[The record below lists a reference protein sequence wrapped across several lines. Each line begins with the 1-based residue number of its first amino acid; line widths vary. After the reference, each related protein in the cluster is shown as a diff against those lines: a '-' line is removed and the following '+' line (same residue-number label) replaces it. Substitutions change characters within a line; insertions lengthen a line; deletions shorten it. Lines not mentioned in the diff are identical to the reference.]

1 MKSLS
6 KGLFNHLAN
15 HFSILVMLMAIIPV
29 SEALTV
35 IYDSGNTQSII
46 PYLPHRFEQE
56 NTQQSRQSVLLKKQ
70 KISAYTLPITTPS
83 LSPGVVTASPK
94 ALRYL
99 QQPLFLVGS
108 DERSKDWLIEKRE
121 QLIQLGAV
129 GLLIQAEDTKDVEAM
144 VILAQSLHLVP
155 ASAEGFAAELGLT
168 HYPILLSNQGW
179 EQ

>member
-1 MKSLS
+1 MKNLR
-6 KGLFNHLAN
+6 KGLLNQL
-15 HFSILVMLMAIIPV
+15 SIIALLMEITPV

-35 IYDSGNTQSII
+35 IYDSGNTEPISQ
-46 PYLPHRFEQE
+46 YLPQRLEQE
-56 NTQQSRQSVLLKKQ
+56 STKQSRQFTLVKKQ
-70 KISAYTLPITTPS
+70 KMSAFTLPITTPS

-94 ALRYL
+94 TLRYL

-108 DERSKDWLIEKRE
+108 DARSKNWIIEKRE

-129 GLLIQAEDTKDVEAM
+129 GLLIQAEDKKDVEAM
-144 VILAQSLHLVP
+144 LVLTQGLRLVS
-155 ASAEGFAAELGLT
+155 ASAEGFAAGLGLT

>member
-1 MKSLS
+1 MKNLS
-6 KGLFNHLAN
+6 KY
-15 HFSILVMLMAIIPV
+15 LVNQLPIIFLLMAIMPV

-35 IYDSGNTQSII
+35 IYDSGNTQPISQ
-46 PYLPHRFEQE
+46 YLPQRLERE
-56 NTQQSRQSVLLKKQ
+56 NNKQSRQSTHVQKQ
-70 KISAYTLPITTPS
+70 KMSVYVLPITTPS
-83 LSPGVVTASPK
+83 LSPGVVKASPK

-108 DERSKDWLIEKRE
+108 DSRSKHWLIGKRE

-129 GLLIQAEDTKDVEAM
+129 GLLIQAKDKKDVEAM
-144 VILAQSLHLVP
+144 LVLAQGLRLVP
-155 ASAEGFAAELGLT
+155 ASAEGFSAELGLT

>member
-1 MKSLS
+1 MKNLCE
-6 KGLFNHLAN
+6 GLFNHVSNQL
-15 HFSILVMLMAIIPV
+15 SILVMLMAIIPV

-35 IYDSGNTQSII
+35 IYDSGNTQFISQ
-46 PYLPHRFEQE
+46 YLPQRFEQE
-56 NTQQSRQSVLLKKQ
+56 NTQQSRQSVLLK

-108 DERSKDWLIEKRE
+108 DERSKNWLIEKRE

-144 VILAQSLHLVP
+144 VILAHSLRLVP

>member
-1 MKSLS
+1 MKNLS
-6 KGLFNHLAN
+6 KGLVNQL
-15 HFSILVMLMAIIPV
+15 SIIVMLMAIIPV

-35 IYDSGNTQSII
+35 IYDSGNTEPMSQ
-46 PYLPHRFEQE
+46 YLPQRFEQE
-56 NTQQSRQSVLLKKQ
+56 STKQSHQSTLVQKQ

-99 QQPLFLVGS
+99 QPPLFLVGS
-108 DERSKDWLIEKRE
+108 DARSKKWLIEKRE

-129 GLLIQAEDTKDVEAM
+129 GLLIQAKDKKDVETM
-144 VILAQSLHLVP
+144 LELAQGLSLVP

>member
-1 MKSLS
+1 M
-6 KGLFNHLAN
+6 
-15 HFSILVMLMAIIPV
+15 VLMAIIPA

-35 IYDSGNTQSII
+35 IYDSGNTQPMSR
-46 PYLPHRFEQE
+46 YLPQRFEQGH
-56 NTQQSRQSVLLKKQ
+56 TKKPRQSVFIKKQ
-70 KISAYTLPITTPS
+70 KTSAYALPITTPS

-99 QQPLFLVGS
+99 QPPLFLVGS
-108 DERSKDWLIEKRE
+108 DARSKKWLIEKRE
-121 QLIQLGAV
+121 QLMQLGAV
-129 GLLIQAEDTKDVEAM
+129 GLLIQAKDKKDVEAM
-144 VILAQSLHLVP
+144 LILAQGLRLVP

>member
-1 MKSLS
+1 MKNLS
-6 KGLFNHLAN
+6 KGLFNQL
-15 HFSILVMLMAIIPV
+15 SILVMLVAIIPV

-35 IYDSGNTQSII
+35 IYDSGNTQSISQ
-46 PYLPHRFEQE
+46 YLPQRFEQE
-56 NTQQSRQSVLLKKQ
+56 NTKQSRQSVLLKKQ
-70 KISAYTLPITTPS
+70 KILAYTLPITTPS

-108 DERSKDWLIEKRE
+108 DERSKNWLIEKRE

-144 VILAQSLHLVP
+144 YILAQSLRLVP

>member
-1 MKSLS
+1 MKNLS
-6 KGLFNHLAN
+6 KGLFNH
-15 HFSILVMLMAIIPV
+15 FSILAMLMAIIPV

-35 IYDSGNTQSII
+35 IYDSGNTQSISQ
-46 PYLPHRFEQE
+46 YLPQRFEQE

-70 KISAYTLPITTPS
+70 KMLAYTLPITTPS

-94 ALRYL
+94 AFRYL

-108 DERSKDWLIEKRE
+108 DERSKHWLIEKRE
-121 QLIQLGAV
+121 QLIELGAV

-144 VILAQSLHLVP
+144 VILAQSLRLMP

>member
-1 MKSLS
+1 MKNVSQ
-6 KGLFNHLAN
+6 GLFNQL
-15 HFSILVMLMAIIPV
+15 FILVMLLTIIPV

-35 IYDSGNTQSII
+35 IYDSGNTQPISG
-46 PYLPHRFEQE
+46 YLPQRFEQE
-56 NTQQSRQSVLLKKQ
+56 NTKQSRQSVLLNKQ
-70 KISAYTLPITTPS
+70 KLSAYVLPITTPS

-108 DERSKDWLIEKRE
+108 DSRSKKWLIERRK
-121 QLIQLGAV
+121 QLMELGAV
-129 GLLIQAEDTKDVEAM
+129 GLLIQAKDKKDIEAM
-144 VILAQSLHLVP
+144 LILAQGLRLAP
-155 ASAEGFAAELGLT
+155 ASAEGFAAGLGLT

>member
-1 MKSLS
+1 MKNRMQQLQ
-6 KGLFNHLAN
+6 KQLP
-15 HFSILVMLMAIIPV
+15 IIMVLMATISA

-35 IYDSGNTQSII
+35 IYDSGNTQ
-46 PYLPHRFEQE
+46 PMRQYLPQRIEQE
-56 NTQQSRQSVLLKKQ
+56 YTKQSRQSVLLNKQ
-70 KISAYTLPITTPS
+70 KLSAYVLPITTPS

-108 DERSKDWLIEKRE
+108 DSRSKKWLIERRE
-121 QLIQLGAV
+121 QLMQLGAL
-129 GLLIQAEDTKDVEAM
+129 GLLIQAKDKKDVEAM
-144 VILAQSLHLVP
+144 FVLAQGLRLVP
-155 ASAEGFAAELGLT
+155 ASAEGFAAGLGLT

>member
-1 MKSLS
+1 MKKLS
-6 KGLFNHLAN
+6 KGLLNEL
-15 HFSILVMLMAIIPV
+15 SIIAMLLAIIPV

-35 IYDSGNTQSII
+35 IYDSGNTQPISQ
-46 PYLPHRFEQE
+46 YLPQRFEQE
-56 NTQQSRQSVLLKKQ
+56 NTKQSRQSTLVQKQ
-70 KISAYTLPITTPS
+70 KLSAYTLPITTPS

-99 QQPLFLVGS
+99 QPPLFLVGS
-108 DERSKDWLIEKRE
+108 DSRSKNWLIEKRE

-129 GLLIQAEDTKDVEAM
+129 GLLIQAKDKKDVEAM
-144 VILAQSLHLVP
+144 LVLAQGLRLVP

-168 HYPILLSNQGW
+168 HYPILLSHQGW

>member
-1 MKSLS
+1 
-6 KGLFNHLAN
+6 
-15 HFSILVMLMAIIPV
+15 MLLTIIPV

-35 IYDSGNTQSII
+35 IYDSGNTQPISG
-46 PYLPHRFEQE
+46 YLPQRFEQE
-56 NTQQSRQSVLLKKQ
+56 NTKQSRQSVLLQKQ
-70 KISAYTLPITTPS
+70 KISAYTMPITTPS
-83 LSPGVVTASPK
+83 LPPGVVTASPK
-94 ALRYL
+94 AFRYL

-108 DERSKDWLIEKRE
+108 DERSRNWLIEKRE

-129 GLLIQAEDTKDVEAM
+129 GLLIQAEDKKDVEAM
-144 VILAQSLHLVP
+144 LILAQGLRLVP

>member
-1 MKSLS
+1 MKKRIQPLLKQLS
-6 KGLFNHLAN
+6 
-15 HFSILVMLMAIIPV
+15 IIVVLMAIISV

-35 IYDSGNTQSII
+35 IYDSGNTQPMSR
-46 PYLPHRFEQE
+46 YLPQRFEQE
-56 NTQQSRQSVLLKKQ
+56 HNSESRQSPLKKEQ
-70 KISAYTLPITTPS
+70 KTSAYTLPITTPS

-108 DERSKDWLIEKRE
+108 DKRSKNWLIEKRE

-129 GLLIQAEDTKDVEAM
+129 GLLIQAEDKKDVKAM
-144 VILAQSLHLVP
+144 FILAQGLRLVP

>member
-1 MKSLS
+1 MKNLS
-6 KGLFNHLAN
+6 KGLFNHVSNQL
-15 HFSILVMLMAIIPV
+15 SILVMLMAIIPV

-35 IYDSGNTQSII
+35 IYDSGNTQFISQ
-46 PYLPHRFEQE
+46 YLPQRFEQE
-56 NTQQSRQSVLLKKQ
+56 NTQQSRQSVLLK

-108 DERSKDWLIEKRE
+108 DERSKNWLIEKRE

-144 VILAQSLHLVP
+144 VILAHSLRLVP

>member
-1 MKSLS
+1 MKNLS
-6 KGLFNHLAN
+6 KGLFNQL
-15 HFSILVMLMAIIPV
+15 SILVMLMAIIPV

-35 IYDSGNTQSII
+35 IYDSGNTQSISH
-46 PYLPHRFEQE
+46 YLPRRFEQA
-56 NTQQSRQSVLLKKQ
+56 NTQQSRQSVLLNKQ

-108 DERSKDWLIEKRE
+108 DERSKNWLIEKRE

-129 GLLIQAEDTKDVEAM
+129 GLLIQAKDKKDVEAM
-144 VILAQSLHLVP
+144 LVLAQGLRLVP
-155 ASAEGFAAELGLT
+155 ASAEGFSAELGLT